1 MIKVLLVPALIFA
14 VWLSLRSRTSLKGQ
28 ARRKI
33 LAGLTVV
40 AGVVAVLFPSTTQ
53 WLADRVGVVRGA
65 DLLLYFLALVMIY
78 QVGSTSA
85 RFREQEQRLVQL
97 ARQVALAEAE
107 ARLAPWPDP
116 GSAPDHDV
124 EPSEN
129 QGQRQ
134 PRLRSGSSASRPRG
148 SAERPR
154 TAS

>member
-1 MIKVLLVPALIFA
+1 MTIKLLLVPALIFA

-40 AGVVAVLFPSTTQ
+40 AGVVAVLFPHTTQ

-107 ARLAPWPDP
+107 ARLAQRPDP
-116 GSAPDHDV
+116 GSTGGREASSQ
-124 EPSEN
+124 ESESLP
-129 QGQRQ
+129 QGRM
-134 PRLRSGSSASRPRG
+134 RSGLSGSRPHG
-148 SAERPR
+148 VS
-154 TAS
+154 